1 MTAIGR
7 YDRQDVPAN
16 SAPGVRRAGATL
28 PLVATMLVA
37 AYVLPRFAI
46 GLGERELPL
55 TLAVTLCCLALLTI
69 TGGLRLSTPRLI
81 GFAVAAACLIASAV
95 FGQGLRVSASS
106 FGQLL
111 VLYACYA
118 FVLAG
123 DEDLYRRVIKVFRAL
138 ALILAVCGIVQ
149 FVAQFAV
156 PGGQLFT
163 FEGLLPDAIL
173 SKGWNTT
180 IPMVDGQAVFKAN
193 GFFLLE
199 PSHFSQLMALALI
212 VELLF
217 FRLTWRVAV
226 LAVALGLAFSG
237 TGLAMLGLFGPLL
250 LVRRGHAAPVLA
262 AVALC
267 IALALFAGDL
277 GLGSLFQRVG
287 EFDDS
292 YSSGFARFLSPFYL
306 FEDFQLSSLAATLFG
321 LGPGSIDNFFNALR
335 YTVHDPTWGKLFF
348 EYGVVGFVPL
358 MGYVGYC
365 LFAHARS
372 GWLSAALFFQY
383 FLLGGYLLDAR
394 LHPVILALAVF
405 HNVPLRP
412 RPSAMPVRA

>member
-1 MTAIGR
+1 M
-7 YDRQDVPAN
+7 
-16 SAPGVRRAGATL
+16 
-28 PLVATMLVA
+28 ATMLVA
-37 AYVLPRFAI
+37 AYFLPRFAV

-55 TLAVTLCCLALLTI
+55 TLVVTLICIALLLI
-69 TGGLRLSTPRLI
+69 TGGLRLSTARLI
-81 GFAVAAACLIASAV
+81 GFAVAAACLIAAAT

-118 FVLAG
+118 FVLA
-123 DEDLYRRVIKVFRAL
+123 DDADLHRRVLKVFRAL
-138 ALILAVCGIVQ
+138 ALILAACGIVQ
-149 FVAQFAV
+149 FAAQFAV

-163 FEGLLPDAIL
+163 FEGLVPDAIL

-180 IPMVDGQAVFKAN
+180 IPMADGQAVFKAN

-226 LAVALGLAFSG
+226 LGVALGLAFSG
-237 TGLAMLGLFGPLL
+237 TGLAMLVIFGPLL

-262 AVALC
+262 ALALG

-348 EYGVVGFVPL
+348 EYGLVGFVPL
-358 MGYVGYC
+358 MSYVGYC

-383 FLLGGYLLDAR
+383 LLLGGYLLDAR

-412 RPSAMPVRA
+412 RPAAMPVRA